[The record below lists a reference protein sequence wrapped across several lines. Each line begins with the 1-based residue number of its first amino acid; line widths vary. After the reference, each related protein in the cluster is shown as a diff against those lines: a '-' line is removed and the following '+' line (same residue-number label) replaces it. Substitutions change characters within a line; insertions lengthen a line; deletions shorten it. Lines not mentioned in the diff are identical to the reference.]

1 MARRIGL
8 AANTEP
14 LVVGEWTRA
23 TSAPADTSEGSL
35 FDSMM
40 MMPDTRTTRL
50 PTTVRPTTP
59 STQQT
64 LVTTTST
71 SLFDSTEIFYENF
84 TKPDAGSVIVSEDFK
99 PLLEAINRNSSPLKS
114 KFPAIPDKFMDVI
127 KNHTNTLK
135 SLFSDG
141 STITTT
147 TTLPSTTVS
156 FPEKSLFSASSQSD
170 SNESTFSISRPSGK
184 IDESLIVP
192 ALRRQTRL
200 DVSLEKKSRFGLSRP
215 MIRGVITES
224 DRSSEPP
231 EKTVRYFKNHKYSFL
246 THSRDEK
253 DLTIEEILEV
263 SRSKKDF
270 EVSQRF
276 KPKYPVYIKKN
287 VAHSISG
294 RNAREQELKIKRLL
308 ATNIPFP
315 TGRIFD
321 SGTGKVENLDLDK
334 SRTLFPKARDND
346 DDDDDDDDDEENEN
360 DNLEELNDADENEDK
375 NDSTEESEED
385 DEDSELE
392 DELESNIVIE
402 TDDGFDEESG
412 DVGLGSSYI
421 ERQLNDADEHREQ
434 YDHEKEEKEDTKNYE
449 DENDEDN
456 DEDGK
461 DVEEEYEEEDE
472 EEDED
477 GEDEDER
484 DGENNDDVD
493 DEDEDEAD
501 ADFEDDHEEDVEYE
515 DAGEGENEEETKYG
529 DSISEHD
536 EEKERSLNFNERS
549 NQNGQVSTRN
559 SHQNILFPGPLH
571 YRLIPRYP
579 LPVPHQYYQPVHYH
593 LVPRPYAYINRGQHF
608 YSPFI

>member
-23 TSAPADTSEGSL
+23 TSAPADTSERSL

-40 MMPDTRTTRL
+40 MPDTKTTRL

-59 STQQT
+59 STET
-64 LVTTTST
+64 LVTTTTTT

-141 STITTT
+141 SSTTT
-147 TTLPSTTVS
+147 TTLPSTTITTTL
-156 FPEKSLFSASSQSD
+156 PERSLFSASSQSD
-170 SNESTFSISRPSGK
+170 SNESMFSVSRPSGK

-200 DVSLEKKSRFGLSRP
+200 DVSLEKNSRFGLSRP

-224 DRSSEPP
+224 DRSSDPP
-231 EKTVRYFKNHKYSFL
+231 EKTVKYFKNHKYSFL

-263 SRSKKDF
+263 SRTKKDF

-294 RNAREQELKIKRLL
+294 RNAREQEIKIKRLL
-308 ATNIPFP
+308 ATNLPFA

-321 SGTGKVENLDLDK
+321 SGTGKVEDLDLDK
-334 SRTLFPKARDND
+334 SRTLFPEARDND
-346 DDDDDDDDDEENEN
+346 DDGDEENEN
-360 DNLEELNDADENEDK
+360 DNLEELNDADENEDE
-375 NDSTEESEED
+375 N
-385 DEDSELE
+385 DEDLELE

-402 TDDGFDEESG
+402 TDDGYDEGSG

-421 ERQLNDADEHREQ
+421 ERQLNDADEHQEQ
-434 YDHEKEEKEDTKNYE
+434 YDHEKEETKNYE
-449 DENDEDN
+449 DENDEEN

-477 GEDEDER
+477 GDDEDER
-484 DGENNDDVD
+484 DGENNDEVD

-501 ADFEDDHEEDVEYE
+501 ADYEDDHEEDGEYE
-515 DAGEGENEEETKYG
+515 EAGEGENEEEIKNG

-549 NQNGQVSTRN
+549 NQNGQESTRN

-571 YRLIPRYP
+571 YRLVPRYP
-579 LPVPHQYYQPVHYH
+579 LPVPHQYYQPVHYQ

-608 YSPFI
+608 YSAFI